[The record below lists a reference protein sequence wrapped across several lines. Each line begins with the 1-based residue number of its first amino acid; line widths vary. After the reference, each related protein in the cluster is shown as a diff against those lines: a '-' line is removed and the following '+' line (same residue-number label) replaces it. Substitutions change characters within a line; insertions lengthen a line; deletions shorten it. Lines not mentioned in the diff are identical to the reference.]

1 MTKTFRA
8 KLRDNGT
15 FVVPLDVR
23 ALFGSA
29 RPAVKMTIERKTYPT
44 RIAVYGGKY
53 ILGIWKAVR
62 EKEGLEDGDT
72 ISVTIASDEKPRTI
86 KTPPSLARAL
96 KKNAR
101 ARKGWAKLSFT
112 HKREWANAIREAKK
126 KETKARRI
134 AQCVKACAAKA

>member
-1 MTKTFRA
+1 MKKSFRA

-29 RPAVKMTIERKTYPT
+29 RPAVKMTIKKKTYST
-44 RIAVYGGKY
+44 RVAVYGGKY

-72 ISVTIASDEKPRTI
+72 IAVTIASDSAPRTV
-86 KTPPSLARAL
+86 KTPPALARAL

-101 ARKGWAKLSFT
+101 ARKGWAKMSFT
-112 HKREWANAIREAKK
+112 HRKEWANAIRDAKK
-126 KETKARRI
+126 PETKKRRI
-134 AQCVKACAAKA
+134 EQCVKACAAKA